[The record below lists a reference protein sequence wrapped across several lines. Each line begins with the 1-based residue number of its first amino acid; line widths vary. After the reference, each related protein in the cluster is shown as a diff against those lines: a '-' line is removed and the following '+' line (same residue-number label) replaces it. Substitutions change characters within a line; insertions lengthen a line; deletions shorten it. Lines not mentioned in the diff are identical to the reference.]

1 MASVKLENVYKIY
14 PNGAKAVKDFSL
26 NIQNEEFVVF
36 VGPSGCGKSTTLRM
50 IAGLEEIT
58 SGKIYI
64 DDVLV
69 NDLEPKDRDISM
81 VFQNYALYPNMSVF
95 DNMAY
100 GLRCHHVK
108 EDEIKEKINSAAEIL
123 GITDYLSRKPKELSG
138 GQRQRV
144 ALGRAIVRNPKVFLL
159 DEPLSN
165 LDAKLRVQMRS
176 EITKLHEKLKTTF
189 IYVTHD
195 QTEAMTMGSKIV
207 VMKDGVIQQVDTP
220 LNLYN
225 HPVNTFVA
233 TFLGSPQMNLLKG
246 KLLKEENNYYFV
258 SKELKILIPD
268 SMLLQMSEYHDD
280 MDVYLGVRPSEISL
294 SENGFRT
301 KVELIEQLGNETI
314 IYVRLPGK
322 DELSIV
328 SSNEKDLRIANGDEI
343 SLSFDN
349 NHIHLFDKKSGL
361 SLVQADVI
369 NQIDGNLHQEE
380 DGLYLN
386 NLVLSEERKQHFS
399 KNNLAS
405 LTIKISSNDI
415 SLDEEE
421 DCFKEEIK
429 INKIVKYMTYD
440 VVFALM
446 KDGKSLIIKTT
457 RTDLKEGENIIAYI
471 PFDKADFFEN
481 GKKVYSRLV
490 KKDTEC
496 IQVKFKKTRSYSILL
511 LPKGL
516 KIKEKQ
522 FMIEKLEEFNDEMI
536 LKLVGNKTKE
546 EIFVRLEKADL
557 FVGQFVFVK

>member
-1 MASVKLENVYKIY
+1 
-14 PNGAKAVKDFSL
+14 
-26 NIQNEEFVVF
+26 
-36 VGPSGCGKSTTLRM
+36 
-50 IAGLEEIT
+50 
-58 SGKIYI
+58 
-64 DDVLV
+64 
-69 NDLEPKDRDISM
+69 
-81 VFQNYALYPNMSVF
+81 
-95 DNMAY
+95 
-100 GLRCHHVK
+100 
-108 EDEIKEKINSAAEIL
+108 
-123 GITDYLSRKPKELSG
+123 
-138 GQRQRV
+138 
-144 ALGRAIVRNPKVFLL
+144 
-159 DEPLSN
+159 
-165 LDAKLRVQMRS
+165 MRS

-233 TFLGSPQMNLLKG
+233 TFLGSPQMNLLEG

-258 SKELKILIPD
+258 SEELKILIPD

-294 SENGFRT
+294 SENGYRT

-349 NHIHLFDKKSGL
+349 NHIHLFDKESGL

-399 KNNLAS
+399 KNNLTS

-415 SLDEEE
+415 SLDEKE

-440 VVFALM
+440 VVFSLM
-446 KDGKSLIIKTT
+446 KDGKPLIIKTT
-457 RTDLKEGENIIAYI
+457 RTDLKEGENVIAYI

-481 GKKVYSRLV
+481 GKKVYSRLL

-496 IQVKFKKTRSYSILL
+496 IQVKFKKTRSSSILF

-516 KIKEKQ
+516 KLKEKQ

>member
-1 MASVKLENVYKIY
+1 MANLRLSHIYKVY
-14 PNGAKAVKDFSL
+14 PNGVKAVNDFSL
-26 NIQNEEFVVF
+26 DIKDGEFIVF

-64 DDVLV
+64 DNVLV

-233 TFLGSPQMNLLKG
+233 TFLGSPQMNLLEG
-246 KLLKEENNYYFV
+246 KLLKEENDYYFV
-258 SKELKILIPD
+258 SEELKILIPD

-294 SENGFRT
+294 SENGYRT

-349 NHIHLFDKKSGL
+349 NHIHLFDKESGL

-399 KNNLAS
+399 KNNLTS

-415 SLDEEE
+415 SLDEKE

-440 VVFALM
+440 VVFSLM
-446 KDGKSLIIKTT
+446 KDGKPLIIKTT
-457 RTDLKEGENIIAYI
+457 RTDLKEGENVIAYI

-481 GKKVYSRLV
+481 GKKVYSRLL

-496 IQVKFKKTRSYSILL
+496 IQVKFKKTRSSSILL

-516 KIKEKQ
+516 KLKEKQ

-546 EIFVRLEKADL
+546 EIFARLEKADL

>member
-50 IAGLEEIT
+50 IAGLEEIS

-108 EDEIKEKINSAAEIL
+108 EEEIKEKINSAAEIL
-123 GITDYLSRKPKELSG
+123 GITDYLDRKPKELSG

-233 TFLGSPQMNLLKG
+233 TFLGSPQMNLLEG
-246 KLLKEENNYYFV
+246 KLLKEENDYYFV
-258 SKELKILIPD
+258 SEELKILIPD

-294 SENGFRT
+294 SENGYRT

-322 DELSIV
+322 EELSIV
-328 SSNEKDLRIANGDEI
+328 SSTEKDLRIANGDEI
-343 SLSFDN
+343 SLNFDN
-349 NHIHLFDKKSGL
+349 NHIHLFDKESGL
-361 SLVQADVI
+361 SLVQADVM

-386 NLVLSEERKQHFS
+386 NLVLSEERKEHFS
-399 KNNLAS
+399 REDLTS
-405 LTIKISSNDI
+405 LTINRVES
-415 SLDEEE
+415 
-421 DCFKEEIK
+421 
-429 INKIVKYMTYD
+429 
-440 VVFALM
+440 
-446 KDGKSLIIKTT
+446 
-457 RTDLKEGENIIAYI
+457 
-471 PFDKADFFEN
+471 
-481 GKKVYSRLV
+481 
-490 KKDTEC
+490 
-496 IQVKFKKTRSYSILL
+496 
-511 LPKGL
+511 
-516 KIKEKQ
+516 EKQ
-522 FMIEKLEEFNDEMI
+522 
-536 LKLVGNKTKE
+536 
-546 EIFVRLEKADL
+546 
-557 FVGQFVFVK
+557 

>member
-14 PNGAKAVKDFSL
+14 PNGVKAVNDFSL

-50 IAGLEEIT
+50 IAGLEDIS

-108 EDEIKEKINSAAEIL
+108 EEEIKEKINSAADIL
-123 GITDYLSRKPKELSG
+123 GITDYLDRKPKELSG

-233 TFLGSPQMNLLKG
+233 TFLGSPQMNLLEG
-246 KLLKEENNYYFV
+246 KLLKEENDYYFV
-258 SKELKILIPD
+258 SEELKIQIPD

-280 MDVYLGVRPSEISL
+280 MDVYLGIRPSEISL
-294 SENGFRT
+294 SENGYRT

-322 DELSIV
+322 EELSIV
-328 SSNEKDLRIANGDEI
+328 SSTEKELRIANGDEI

-349 NHIHLFDKKSGL
+349 NHIHLFDKESGL
-361 SLVQADVI
+361 SLVQADVM
-369 NQIDGNLHQEE
+369 NQIDGRLHQEE
-380 DGLYLN
+380 KDLYLN
-386 NLVLSEERKQHFS
+386 NLVLSEERKMHFS
-399 KNNLAS
+399 KDVLES
-405 LTIKISSNDI
+405 LTIKVSSNDI
-415 SLDEEE
+415 SLDEKE

-440 VVFALM
+440 VVFSLM

-457 RTDLKEGENIIAYI
+457 RTDLKEGENAIAYI
-471 PFDKADFFEN
+471 PFDKADFFKN
-481 GKKVYSRLV
+481 GKKVYSRLL

-496 IQVKFKKTRSYSILL
+496 IQVKLKKTRSSILL

-516 KIKEKQ
+516 KLKEKQ
-522 FMIEKLEEFNDEMI
+522 FMIEKSEDFNDEMI

-546 EIFVRLEKADL
+546 EIFVRLEKAEL
-557 FVGQFVFVK
+557 FIGQFVFVK